1 MVRGEGGVGLAHGDV
16 EGKSGGEGVQVL
28 EDGGQEA
35 GGLGVAS
42 ELGGEEGGDADDL
55 VEGEVVPAEARVEGK
70 FGAGDDEVSGGG
82 VGGGRVS
89 LSDGAEDEDVV

>member
-1 MVRGEGGVGLAHGDV
+1 MGLAHGDV
-16 EGKSGGEGVQVL
+16 EGKSGGEGVEVL

-35 GGLGVAS
+35 DGLGVAS

-70 FGAGDDEVSGGG
+70 FGAGYDEASAAEASGEGG
-82 VGGGRVS
+82 
-89 LSDGAEDEDVV
+89 LA